1 MGAVYAG
8 AIMTIIAYAG
18 DDPTF
23 GLPGISSDID
33 RTTTWSMMQA
43 TGYLGLSTWLK
54 RGWTFQE
61 NYLSK
66 RRLFFT
72 EIGPVYRCK
81 SSLHSEVTCDFA
93 HGFDIMVEAII
104 DNQRPQGVPTDLEA
118 ALHEAGNIM
127 QSYSDRQ
134 LSYETDLLNAI
145 VGVLNTLSTRQFPVR
160 HIWGVPFTTGKT
172 ADSSIVKIALDW
184 SSKSPGTRRS
194 AFPSWS
200 TLGWTSGSS
209 RLSTPYSCSEEF
221 NLEIWQN
228 NKFQNISEIEDGYQ
242 DAHCKDPE
250 SRRLQIT
257 AYSVL
262 LDASLWIKPV
272 KGQYDHQIILP
283 GTDNFGFYAVL
294 HWDDEQHALKPDSSV
309 LCVFQSALPHR
320 ALILECHGKYYERV
334 GCFAMDEKLDLS
346 LFQHCTEE
354 LCDQSLPSGSEATVA
369 SKSGLIQRRTIE
381 LR

>member
-8 AIMTIIAYAG
+8 AVMTIIACAG

-23 GLPGISSDID
+23 GLPGISSNID
-33 RTTTWSMMQA
+33 RTIIWSSVQA
-43 TGYLGLSTWLK
+43 AGYIGLSTWIK

-66 RRLFFT
+66 KRLFFT
-72 EIGPVYRCK
+72 EIGPVYMYK
-81 SSLHSEVTCDFA
+81 SLINSEVTCDFA
-93 HGFDIMVEAII
+93 DGFNIMVKTIT
-104 DNQRPQGVPTDLEA
+104 DNQRPQGVPTDLKA
-118 ALHEAGNIM
+118 ALYEAGTIM
-127 QSYSDRQ
+127 DCYSKRQ
-134 LSYETDLLNAI
+134 LSYETDFLNAI

-172 ADSSIVKIALDW
+172 ADSSNVKIALDW
-184 SSKSPGTRRS
+184 SSTSPGTRRS

-200 TLGWTSGSS
+200 TLGWIRGSS
-209 RLSTPYSCSEEF
+209 RLSYPYSCSEEF

-250 SRRLQIT
+250 SQRLQIT

-272 KGQYDHQIILP
+272 KGRYNHRIILP
-283 GTDNFGFYAVL
+283 GTDNIGFYAVL
-294 HWDDEQHALKPDSSV
+294 HWDDEQQALKPGTSV
-309 LCVFQSALPHR
+309 LCVFQSALPNHG
-320 ALILECHGKYYERV
+320 LILECHGKYYERV
-334 GCFAMDEKLDLS
+334 GCFTIYETLDKS
-346 LFQHCTEE
+346 LFQHYTEE
-354 LCDQSLPSGSEATVA
+354 LCDQTLPSGSEATVA